1 MILPRPGPAKG
12 TGEMIGGVI
21 SNFKAPSFQAAGPM
35 EQFEV
40 VPIIPLTLGDI
51 DVSFTNSSLWM
62 VIGVG
67 LVIAFFFAA
76 TSRRALIPGRLQSVA
91 EILHEF
97 VANLVRDTIG
107 HDGKKF
113 FPYVFTLFIFIL
125 VANYLGLI
133 PSIPG
138 SAHEFH
144 VFTTTSHIIV
154 TFALALLTIG
164 IVVVYGFAKNGL
176 KFLKLFAPSGL
187 PFVLYFLIVPIEII
201 SFLSRPIS
209 LGVRLFANMLA
220 GHIILKLFAMF
231 VTMLLAA
238 PFAFKALAIA
248 PFLGSVAIFF
258 LELLVAALQA
268 YVFAIL
274 TCIYISDAAHAA
286 DH

>member
-1 MILPRPGPAKG
+1 MV
-12 TGEMIGGVI
+12 EMMNAATRGFGG
-21 SNFKAPSFQAAGPM
+21 NMAAGPM

-40 VPIIPLTLGDI
+40 LPLIPLTLGDI
-51 DVSFTNSSLWM
+51 DVSFTNSALWM

-67 LVIAFFFAA
+67 AIVAFFFAA
-76 TSRRALIPGRLQSVA
+76 TGRRALIPGRMQSVV

-125 VANYLGLI
+125 VANFFGLI
-133 PSIPG
+133 PSVPG
-138 SAHEFH
+138 SPHNLH
-144 VFTTTSHIIV
+144 TFTTTSHIIV
-154 TFALALLTIG
+154 TFALAMVTIT
-164 IVVVYGFAKNGL
+164 IVLVYGFAKNGL

-187 PFVLYFLIVPIEII
+187 PIWLMPILAPIEVI
-201 SFLSRPIS
+201 SFLSRPVS

-220 GHIILKLFAMF
+220 GHIILKLFAGF
-231 VTMLLAA
+231 VISLLGAGG
-238 PFAFKALAIA
+238 FAMILSIA
-248 PFLGSVAIFF
+248 PFLGSVAIFL
-258 LELLVAALQA
+258 LEFLVAGLQA

-274 TCIYISDAAHAA
+274 TCIYLSDAAHAA